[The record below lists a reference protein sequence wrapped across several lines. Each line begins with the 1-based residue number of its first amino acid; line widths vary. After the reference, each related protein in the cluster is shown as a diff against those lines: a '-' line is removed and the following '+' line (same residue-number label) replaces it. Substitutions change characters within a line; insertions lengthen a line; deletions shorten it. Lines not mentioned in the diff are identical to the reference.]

1 MLTPPSRFEL
11 LRPHTEIHN
20 TSHMRTKTLLLTA
33 ALAAAGAASAM
44 AQNVYSVNAVGYVN
58 KSVVNGYSIV
68 ANPFVVANESL
79 DALVPAPNNG
89 TTVYKPVA
97 GTFEI
102 RTYDDSIPAWDPDGA
117 TTLNL
122 GGGAIFFNP
131 GAPFTITFVG
141 EVNQG
146 SPVSNPVAAGLQI
159 KSSQVPQ
166 AGLLSALGFNPV
178 NANTVYQYAPDG
190 NAFIINIYDPTIPG
204 WDPSEPTVGIA
215 EGFWIDSATGET
227 WNRNFSVN

>member
-1 MLTPPSRFEL
+1 LTPASRFEI

-58 KSVVNGYSIV
+58 KSVVSGYSIV

-79 DALVPAPNNG
+79 DALMPTPNDG
-89 TTVYKPVA
+89 TTVYKPVG

-102 RTYDDSIPAWDPDGA
+102 RSYDASIPAWDPDGA

-131 GAPFTITFVG
+131 GAAFTVTFVG
-141 EVNQG
+141 EVKQG
-146 SPVSNPVAAGLQI
+146 SPVSNPVAPGLQV

-166 AGLLSALGFNPV
+166 AGKLSALGFNPV
-178 NANTVYQYAPDG
+178 NLNTVYQYASNGSD
-190 NAFIINIYDPTIPG
+190 FIINTYDPSIPG
-204 WDPSEPTVGIA
+204 WDPNEPDLGIA
-215 EGFWIDSATGET
+215 EGFWIDSASGET
-227 WNRNFSVN
+227 WNRNFTVN